1 MFHRY
6 ISCHPILNAFEDQN
20 CELTTLFRKYKYSQP
35 FDTKK
40 KIQTNKQ
47 TKTKAYLLITYPTNV
62 LSTIYVPELVTLAVA
77 LHMCY
82 WAQTLSITQMTVAM

>member
-1 MFHRY
+1 MY

-20 CELTTLFRKYKYSQP
+20 CELTTIFRKYKYSHL
-35 FDTKK
+35 FDTK
-40 KIQTNKQ
+40 